1 MIEFINTLLF
11 GVDYP
16 GLSLALDPITMML
29 MAQGMGKV
37 VQGGVQAFRGNQ
49 KEKDAQT
56 IYDKQIADFR
66 AGKFDN
72 TLGQGVYNAAT
83 DQQNLLSNAAN
94 FAREGA
100 RSGIAGSV
108 ASTRYGDPR
117 NNALL
122 GIQNFNAI
130 NAGTNA
136 DMNAAMRIGG
146 VGTELAGQEQGVL
159 AQNQAIRQQLESMQM
174 ARAAG
179 NIDLGSSMT
188 DAGFNTAAGG
198 LGDTV
203 GARLGDGDIMDY
215 LKGREDGVVKVE
227 SGGRVPS
234 YGLGGLLLEKGIG
247 AIGGGAGGAIGGRLA
262 ERGMQLIAKN
272 RAKKGK
278 DTGILGYSASDFDDD
293 GNLTESDGQDIT
305 ITVSKNGEVKTMAN
319 GGTAPQMLPG
329 EFDHESNPIHMV
341 DKNGEK
347 VGEATG
353 GELVFN
359 PDQTNDIQE
368 IISMGDDEAL
378 MAYMT
383 KLLSKP
389 QFQEEDDYEETT
401 FA

>member
-29 MAQGMGKV
+29 MAQGVGKV

-49 KEKDAQT
+49 KEKEAQT

-66 AGKFDN
+66 AGKFNN
-72 TLGQGVYNAAT
+72 TLGQGVYDAAT

-100 RSGIAGSV
+100 RSGIAGSI

-122 GIQNFNAI
+122 GIQNSNAM
-130 NAGTNA
+130 NAGTKA
-136 DMNAAMRIGG
+136 DMNAAIGIGG
-146 VGTELAGQEQGVL
+146 VGAELAGQEQEVL
-159 AQNQAIRQQLESMQM
+159 AQNQAMRQQLESMQL

-188 DAGFNTAAGG
+188 DAGLNTAIGG
-198 LGDTV
+198 VGDTY
-203 GARLGDGDIMDY
+203 GAYKGDGDIQDY
-215 LKGREDGVVKVE
+215 LKAGKDGVVKSSE

-234 YGLGGLLLEKGIG
+234 YGLGG
-247 AIGGGAGGAIGGRLA
+247 A
-262 ERGMQLIAKN
+262 
-272 RAKKGK
+272 
-278 DTGILGYSASDFDDD
+278 
-293 GNLTESDGQDIT
+293 
-305 ITVSKNGEVKTMAN
+305 
-319 GGTAPQMLPG
+319 APQMLPG
-329 EFDHESNPIHMV
+329 EFDHESNPIHMI
-341 DKNGEK
+341 DENGKK

-353 GELVFN
+353 GELIFN
-359 PDQTNDIQE
+359 QDQTNDIQE
-368 IISMGDDEAL
+368 IITMGDDEAL

-383 KLLSKP
+383 DLLSRP
-389 QFQEEDDYEETT
+389 EFQEEDDYEETT

>member
-11 GVDYP
+11 GADYP

-29 MAQGMGKV
+29 MAQGAGKL

-49 KEKDAQT
+49 KQKGAQT

-66 AGKFDN
+66 AGKYDN
-72 TLGQGVYNAAT
+72 TLGQGVYDAAT

-94 FAREGA
+94 LAREGA
-100 RSGIAGSV
+100 RSGVSGSI

-122 GIQNFNAI
+122 GIQNTNAM
-130 NAGTNA
+130 NSATNA
-136 DMNAAMRIGG
+136 DMSAAMNIGG
-146 VGTELAGQEQGVL
+146 VGTELAGKEQGVL
-159 AQNQAIRQQLESMQM
+159 AQNQGLRQQLESMIT

-188 DAGFNTAAGG
+188 DAGWGTAIGG

-203 GARLGDGDIMDY
+203 GARLGDGDIMEY
-215 LKGREDGVVKVE
+215 LTSGRSVPKSVSTSVE
-227 SGGRVPS
+227 SENKATALEALLRGEEYGLGMPTYPSREKGGRVPS
-234 YGLGGLLLEKGIG
+234 YGL
-247 AIGGGAGGAIGGRLA
+247 
-262 ERGMQLIAKN
+262 
-272 RAKKGK
+272 
-278 DTGILGYSASDFDDD
+278 
-293 GNLTESDGQDIT
+293 
-305 ITVSKNGEVKTMAN
+305 

-341 DKNGEK
+341 DDNGEK

-368 IISMGDDEAL
+368 IISMGDEEAL
-378 MAYMT
+378 MDYMA

-389 QFQEEDDYEETT
+389 QFQEGSDYEETT